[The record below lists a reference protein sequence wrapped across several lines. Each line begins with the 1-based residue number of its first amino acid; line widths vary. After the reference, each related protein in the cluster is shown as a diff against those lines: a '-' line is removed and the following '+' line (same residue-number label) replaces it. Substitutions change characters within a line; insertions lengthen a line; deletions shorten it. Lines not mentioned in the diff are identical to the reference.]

1 MHWYVPLGEIV
12 HHYIQ
17 TNIENRTLVENLKNS
32 TEFNAFHRPRFVKSG
47 CVETNTS

>member
-17 TNIENRTLVENLKNS
+17 TNIENRTLVENLKTQQNLMHS
-32 TEFNAFHRPRFVKSG
+32 TAPIRQKRL
-47 CVETNTS
+47 C